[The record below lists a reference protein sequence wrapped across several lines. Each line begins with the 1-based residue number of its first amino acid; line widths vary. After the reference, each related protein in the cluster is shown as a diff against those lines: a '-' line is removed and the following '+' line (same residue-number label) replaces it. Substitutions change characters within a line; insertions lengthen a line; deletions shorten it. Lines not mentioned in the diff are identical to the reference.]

1 MPVKAL
7 SEGEEC
13 LALHLRAHNIP
24 FEREYRFHVS
34 RRYRFDFFIAPNIGI
49 EVEGGIWSSGRHS
62 RGAGMEND
70 MRKYNLAATEGFFV
84 LRYSTSMIQSG
95 EAIAQIRDYLGGSPA
110 HFGLCFRISRAPNS

>member
-1 MPVKAL
+1 MPVKTPQSL

-34 RRYRFDFFIAPNIGI
+34 RKYRFDFFIAPSLGI

-62 RGAGMEND
+62 RGTGMEND
-70 MRKYNLAATEGFFV
+70 MRKYNLAASKGFVV
-84 LRYSTSMIQSG
+84 LRYSTGMIQSG
-95 EAIAQIRDYLGGSPA
+95 EAIAQILDYLGRYS
-110 HFGLCFRISRAPNS
+110 L